1 MPRRKK
7 SFGIPLPKDF
17 LIYFFSCMWYT
28 ERMKYDYTRIYN
40 KNAAFYNAHPR
51 AKVLLCNANLFLTAL
66 FPLAYLLLWGYELFF
81 GTANAKELLWLFFL
95 PALALLIV
103 SVLRI
108 AIRRPRPY
116 TAQGANI
123 TPLLEKSSRDDESFP
138 SRHATSATVIGTVF
152 LHFFPVVG
160 ALLLFASLALAYTRF
175 ALGLHYPSDLLVGL
189 VLGAGLG
196 CCIFFL

>member
-40 KNAAFYNAHPR
+40 KNAAFYNTHPR
-51 AKVLLCNANLFLTAL
+51 AKVLLCNANLFLTVL

-108 AIRRPRPY
+108 VIRRPRPY
-116 TAQGANI
+116 TSQGANI

-138 SRHATSATVIGTVF
+138 SRHATSAAVIGTVF
-152 LHFFPVVG
+152 LHFFPAVG
-160 ALLLFASLALAYTRF
+160 GLLLVASLALAYTRF